1 MLHIPIEEFSTPS
14 PMVADVSE
22 SILSVS
28 ALMKECEVRHVPIVE
43 DGKVVGIVSERN
55 INAVINVEGGGNVS
69 VGQIMVRDPYTVM
82 WNEPLETV
90 AFNMSKRKIGSAI
103 VVNETLTPVGIFTST
118 DALNALIEVIR
129 GDMKDYDE

>member
-22 SILSVS
+22 SALSVL

-55 INAVINVEGGGNVS
+55 INAVINVEGGENVS

-82 WNEPLETV
+82 WHEPLENV

-103 VVNETLTPVGIFTST
+103 VIDETLTPVGIFTST

-129 GDMKDYDE
+129 GEMKDYDE